1 MTLPGR
7 LAAPLAPRVRLW
19 TDPRVPGVLAAA
31 LLLAVIVVY
40 PLALVL
46 VRSLKVDG
54 AWSLATYARAM
65 APGNLR
71 PLWNTIWTAAL
82 TSLLAMLAGSIL
94 AFLLVRTDLPGHR
107 VMRTLVTL
115 PYAVPPFFGAIAWA
129 QLLGPQGY
137 LLRPLLNLLGIE
149 QAPWTI
155 YTPSGV
161 VMVMAIHFF
170 PLVFLTVAAALERMD
185 VSLEEAAR
193 TSGAGTL
200 QVMRQITIPL
210 VLPAILAGGVLTFM
224 GAVANFGIPALL
236 GLRARFFVLTTSIYA
251 ALHLPDFNLATAMSM
266 LLVAISVGALGLQRW
281 IQRGEERFAVIAGK
295 AIHPQPLRL
304 GVWRWPAFA
313 GAAGFAT
320 VIAVLPVVALVLT
333 SFLRYYGA
341 PLELTSLTTR
351 HYQYILGLEQ
361 VRRAAAN
368 SVILASTAATLCMAL
383 GVAIS
388 YAHIKAKIPGAGVL
402 DTIGTLP
409 YAIPHTVI
417 AIAVLL
423 AWTRAGLYGTLT
435 IILLA
440 YLLAYLP
447 FSVRTT
453 SATLQ
458 QLHDALEEAGR
469 VSGAGPLRT
478 FRDIVLPLVKPG
490 MLAGWILVF
499 MPASRELTMSVLLF
513 SLRTETMGVTIFN
526 MQDAGYTQIA
536 AALSVVVLGV
546 VLTANLLIG
555 RVTRGRLG
563 F

>member
-1 MTLPGR
+1 M
-7 LAAPLAPRVRLW
+7 V
-19 TDPRVPGVLAAA
+19 
-31 LLLAVIVVY
+31 
-40 PLALVL
+40 
-46 VRSLKVDG
+46 
-54 AWSLATYARAM
+54 
-65 APGNLR
+65 
-71 PLWNTIWTAAL
+71 
-82 TSLLAMLAGSIL
+82 AGTML
-94 AFLLVRTDLPGHR
+94 AFLLVRTDLPGR
-107 VMRTLVTL
+107 QGMRTLVIL

-137 LLRPLLNLLGIE
+137 LLRPVLNLLGID

-155 YTPSGV
+155 YSPGGV

-170 PLVFLTVAAALERMD
+170 PFVFLTVAGALQRMD

-193 TSGAGTL
+193 TSGAGSL

-210 VLPAILAGGVLTFM
+210 VAPAILAGGVLAFM

-251 ALHLPDFNLATAMSM
+251 ALNVPDFNLATAMSM
-266 LLVAISVGALGLQRW
+266 LLVVISVGALGLQRW
-281 IQRGEERFAVIAGK
+281 IQRGEGRFAVIAGK

-313 GAAGFAT
+313 VAAGFCM
-320 VIAVLPVVALVLT
+320 VIAVLPIAALVMT

-341 PLELTSLTTR
+341 PLELASLTTR
-351 HYQYILGLEQ
+351 HYKYILGLEQ

-368 SVILASTAATLCMAL
+368 SVILASAAATLCMGL
-383 GVAIS
+383 GTAIS
-388 YAHIKAKIPGAGVL
+388 YAHAKAKIPGSGML
-402 DTIGTLP
+402 DAIGTLP

-423 AWTRAGLYGTLT
+423 AWARVGLYGTLT

-440 YLLAYLP
+440 YILAYLP
-447 FSVRTT
+447 FSLRTT

-458 QLHDALEEAGR
+458 QIHDSLEEAGR
-469 VSGAGPLRT
+469 VSGAGPLQT
-478 FRDIVLPLVKPG
+478 FWDIVLPLVKPG

-499 MPASRELTMSVLLF
+499 MPASRELTMSILLF
-513 SLRTETMGVTIFN
+513 SLRTETIGVTIFN

-536 AALSVVVLGV
+536 AALSVIVLVVILAGD
-546 VLTANLLIG
+546 LLI
-555 RVTRGRLG
+555 RRLTRGRLG

>member
-1 MTLPGR
+1 VTVPGQV
-7 LAAPLAPRVRLW
+7 AAPLAPRVRLCG
-19 TDPRVPGVLAAA
+19 DPRVTGMLAAA
-31 LLLAVIVVY
+31 VLLAAIVVY

-54 AWSLATYARAM
+54 AWSLATYARAVS
-65 APGNLR
+65 PDNLR
-71 PLWNTIWTAAL
+71 PLWNTVWAATL
-82 TSLLAMLAGSIL
+82 TSVLAMVAGTML
-94 AFLLVRTDLPGHR
+94 AFLLVRTDLPGR
-107 VMRTLVTL
+107 QGMRTLVIL

-137 LLRPLLNLLGIE
+137 LLRPVLNLLGID

-155 YTPSGV
+155 YSPGGV

-170 PLVFLTVAAALERMD
+170 PFVFLTVAGALQRMD

-193 TSGAGTL
+193 TSGAGSL

-210 VLPAILAGGVLTFM
+210 VAPAILAGGVLAFM

-251 ALHLPDFNLATAMSM
+251 ALNVPDFNLATAMSM
-266 LLVAISVGALGLQRW
+266 LLVVISVGALGLQRW
-281 IQRGEERFAVIAGK
+281 IQRGEGRFAVIAGK

-313 GAAGFAT
+313 LAAGFCM
-320 VIAVLPVVALVLT
+320 VIAVLPIAALVVT

-341 PLELTSLTTR
+341 PLELASLTTR
-351 HYQYILGLEQ
+351 HYKYILGLEQ

-368 SVILASTAATLCMAL
+368 TVILASAAATLCMGL
-383 GVAIS
+383 GTAIS
-388 YAHIKAKIPGAGVL
+388 YAHARAKIPGSGML
-402 DTIGTLP
+402 DAIGTLP

-423 AWTRAGLYGTLT
+423 AWARVGLYGTLT

-440 YLLAYLP
+440 YILAYLP
-447 FSVRTT
+447 FSLRTT

-458 QLHDALEEAGR
+458 QIHDSLEEAGR
-469 VSGAGPLRT
+469 VSGAGPLQT

-499 MPASRELTMSVLLF
+499 MPASRELTMSILLF
-513 SLRTETMGVTIFN
+513 SLRTETIGVTIFN

-536 AALSVVVLGV
+536 AALSVIVLVVILAG
-546 VLTANLLIG
+546 NLLIR
-555 RVTRGRLG
+555 RVTRGQLG

>member
-1 MTLPGR
+1 MTVPGQV
-7 LAAPLAPRVRLW
+7 AAPLAPRVRLW
-19 TDPRVPGVLAAA
+19 SDPRVPGVLAAA
-31 LLLAVIVVY
+31 VLLAAIVVY

-46 VRSLKVDG
+46 VRSLQVDG
-54 AWSLATYARAM
+54 MWSLATYARAV
-65 APGNLR
+65 AADNLR
-71 PLWNTIWTAAL
+71 PLWNTVWTAAL
-82 TSLLAMLAGSIL
+82 TSLLAMVAGTTL
-94 AFLLVRTDLPGHR
+94 AFLLVRTDLPGR
-107 VMRTLVTL
+107 RGMRTLVTL
-115 PYAVPPFFGAIAWA
+115 PYAIPPFFGAMAWA

-137 LLRPLLNLLGIE
+137 LLRPLLDLLGIA

-200 QVMRQITIPL
+200 QVMQQITIPL

-251 ALHLPDFNLATAMSM
+251 ALNLPDFGLATAMSM
-266 LLVAISVGALGLQRW
+266 LLVVISVGALGLQRR
-281 IQRGEERFAVIAGK
+281 IQRGEGRFAVIAGK

-304 GVWRWPAFA
+304 GAWRWPAFA
-313 GAAGFAT
+313 LAATFAMI
-320 VIAVLPVVALVLT
+320 IAILPIAALLLT

-341 PLELTSLTTR
+341 PLELASLTTR
-351 HYQYILGLEQ
+351 HYRYILGLEQ

-368 SVILASTAATLCMAL
+368 SVILASAAATLCMGL
-383 GVAIS
+383 GTAIS
-388 YAHIKAKIPGAGVL
+388 YAHTKAKISGSGML
-402 DTIGTLP
+402 DAIGTLP

-417 AIAVLL
+417 ALAVLL
-423 AWTRAGLYGTLT
+423 AWARAGLYGTLT
-435 IILLA
+435 IMLLA
-440 YLLAYLP
+440 YILAYLP
-447 FSVRTT
+447 FSLRTA

-458 QLHDALEEAGR
+458 QIHDSLEEAGR

-478 FRDIVLPLVKPG
+478 FRDIVLPLAKPG

-499 MPASRELTMSVLLF
+499 MPASRELTMSILLF
-513 SLRTETMGVTIFN
+513 SLRTETIGVTIFN

-536 AALSVVVLGV
+536 AALSVVVLAV
-546 VLTANLLIG
+546 ILTGNLLI
-555 RVTRGRLG
+555 RKVTRGHLG